1 MLLDEYKLSIPK
13 VSIDDWQ
20 RAIESA
26 TGLAREI
33 LTAQADGAGLLQNL
47 KETVAS
53 TERIGWLNIWSKA
66 FAALE
71 AVAAAVTHNSNMV
84 LLLTQR
90 NTFEVMLQMHT
101 IMDPL
106 RMFKSKSHH
115 SNEQEYALRSC
126 IDRLRA
132 YTAWCLW
139 HDKAYY
145 KEVLN
150 PKSMR
155 DIWNFEFFNSM
166 QKKAETAQALEQFL
180 ENVDMPL
187 DEKTMVEGSRSMR
200 KMYTEKIRQIEEW
213 MADPKLKRW
222 SDNIDRLASNNIVGI
237 PFFILF
243 DRADASIPKRLL
255 KEGLR
260 FSYASYIFSSMA
272 SHGSSM
278 QEFVNIQNNL
288 IKPVLTGDSQQINTL
303 ASEVIFRCQH
313 IFTLLETINR
323 EMMKNPNLRS

>member
-150 PKSMR
+150 PKACATSGISNSLTVCR
-155 DIWNFEFFNSM
+155 KKPKQPKPWNNF
-166 QKKAETAQALEQFL
+166 
-180 ENVDMPL
+180 
-187 DEKTMVEGSRSMR
+187 
-200 KMYTEKIRQIEEW
+200 
-213 MADPKLKRW
+213 
-222 SDNIDRLASNNIVGI
+222 
-237 PFFILF
+237 
-243 DRADASIPKRLL
+243 
-255 KEGLR
+255 
-260 FSYASYIFSSMA
+260 
-272 SHGSSM
+272 
-278 QEFVNIQNNL
+278 
-288 IKPVLTGDSQQINTL
+288 
-303 ASEVIFRCQH
+303 
-313 IFTLLETINR
+313 
-323 EMMKNPNLRS
+323 